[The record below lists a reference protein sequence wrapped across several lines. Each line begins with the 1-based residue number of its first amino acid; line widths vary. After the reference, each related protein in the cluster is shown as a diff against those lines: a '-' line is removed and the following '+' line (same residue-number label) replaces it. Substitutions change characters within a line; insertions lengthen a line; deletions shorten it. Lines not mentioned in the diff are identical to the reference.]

1 MLNELDRELE
11 KRGLNFCRY
20 ADDCNIYVKSKKSAN
35 RVMESITRF
44 IEKDLKL
51 KVNREKS
58 KVDRPWRLKYLGY
71 TFYPKKG
78 EMGIRVHPNSLKKL
92 KENSSRR

>member
-1 MLNELDRELE
+1 MIVTSMLRA
-11 KRGLNFCRY
+11 KG
-20 ADDCNIYVKSKKSAN
+20 IN

-58 KVDRPWRLKYLGY
+58 KVDRPWKLKYLGY

-78 EMGIRVHPNSLKKL
+78 EMGIRVYPSSIKKL
-92 KENSSRR
+92 KETEKYNWKK